1 MTERRMDSSIAAA
14 RAAQGTARQ
23 RTAAGSRAPQSRFGG
38 SMSGKATGATA
49 SRMHSD
55 GYTPRAKAGETAST
69 RLSPALGEKP
79 RAGADKMPT
88 GSRKSPPSNNNVRAK
103 NAAGDK
109 ARKAAKTPAPSNN
122 EKVRTAAKKSREAT
136 AKPRRQRRAGLG
148 FLAMVAVLVV
158 AALVIRS
165 RTFVL
170 GEVRVEGNEAYTDS
184 QIAAMS
190 GLKIGESIFSV
201 NENAIARS
209 FSTSSDVK
217 LLDVRVDLPD
227 TVTLVVSE
235 RKARAAVNCAGVILI
250 VDEEGQIMQR
260 MSSVP
265 ESGVIVVSGLD
276 VSVNAQGRKIESAK
290 TWQLRDM
297 KTVLTALEARGMMS
311 VMSELNLSDRYN
323 IYLVSTSGVQIMLG
337 DEENIPDKLVWAQ
350 AVLEKLTQE
359 GVRRGILDVS
369 TGRNAVYADR

>member
-1 MTERRMDSSIAAA
+1 M
-14 RAAQGTARQ
+14 
-23 RTAAGSRAPQSRFGG
+23 
-38 SMSGKATGATA
+38 
-49 SRMHSD
+49 
-55 GYTPRAKAGETAST
+55 
-69 RLSPALGEKP
+69 
-79 RAGADKMPT
+79 
-88 GSRKSPPSNNNVRAK
+88 
-103 NAAGDK
+103 
-109 ARKAAKTPAPSNN
+109 
-122 EKVRTAAKKSREAT
+122 
-136 AKPRRQRRAGLG
+136 
-148 FLAMVAVLVV
+148 
-158 AALVIRS
+158 
-165 RTFVL
+165 
-170 GEVRVEGNEAYTDS
+170 
-184 QIAAMS
+184 
-190 GLKIGESIFSV
+190 
-201 NENAIARS
+201 
-209 FSTSSDVK
+209 
-217 LLDVRVDLPD
+217 LPD